1 MVIGWTENGDEHPP
15 SDERPKV
22 RAAIYVRM
30 STERQKYSTDNQIAA
45 IERCPPSFAS
55 KSRGHTPTK
64 ENAPDILAEFQNI
77 SELRKAA

>member
-1 MVIGWTENGDEHPP
+1 LDYGDEHPP

-30 STERQKYSTDNQIAA
+30 STEHQKYSTDNQIAA
-45 IERCPPSFAS
+45 IERCPPSIAS

-64 ENAPDILAEFQNI
+64 DAPDILAEFQNI